1 MPGEKAVKIGIYG
14 PLSTAGAASGMETC
28 SEGPGCARLVGMC
41 RIFGFRSVIQ
51 SQVHSSLVSADN
63 ALMRQ
68 SEFHPDGWGVAY
80 YVAGSPH
87 IIKTATQA
95 LQSSLFKRVSGIVS
109 SETVLA
115 HIRKATQGEHTSINC
130 HPFQYGRWVCAHNGD
145 IPNFSAV
152 GDKLRDRVAPILRR
166 YILGDTD
173 SEVIFYLFLTIL
185 SQHHELHR
193 QGTPLDAVVAAL
205 RETVRQVREIADD
218 ADHRAL
224 LTLVVS
230 NGELM
235 AAHAGGKELLVSTH
249 KSECAERDGC
259 PYHQVECEA
268 PTKSGFVSHFVV
280 SSEALQGSN
289 VWREL
294 TEGDVVA
301 VDFHMRY
308 HEYLTEE
315 SKAGILVASAA

>member
-1 MPGEKAVKIGIYG
+1 M
-14 PLSTAGAASGMETC
+14 
-28 SEGPGCARLVGMC
+28 
-41 RIFGFRSVIQ
+41 IQ

-68 SEFHPDGWGVAY
+68 SEHHPDGWGVAY
-80 YVAGSPH
+80 YVAGAPH
-87 IIKTATQA
+87 VIKTATQA

-130 HPFQYGRWVCAHNGD
+130 HPFQYGRWVFAHNGD
-145 IPNFSAV
+145 IPNFAEV
-152 GDKLRDRVAPILRR
+152 GDQIRERVAPVLRR

-173 SEVIFYLFLTIL
+173 SEVIFYLFLTNL
-185 SQHHELHR
+185 SQRHELHR
-193 QGTPLDAVVAAL
+193 QGIPLDSVAEAL

-218 ADHRAL
+218 GTHRAL
-224 LTLVVS
+224 LTLAVS
-230 NGELM
+230 NGDLM

-249 KSECAERDGC
+249 KSSCGERDDC
-259 PYHQVECEA
+259 PFHQVECEA
-268 PTKSGFVSHFVV
+268 PTTTGFVSHFVV
-280 SSEALQGSN
+280 SSEALQGQN

-294 TEGDVVA
+294 EEGDIVA

-308 HEYLTEE
+308 HEYLTEG
-315 SKAGILVASAA
+315 SNAGILVQSAA